1 MDEIPHVKSGCGILG
16 IMRRPGS
23 EKVHASETLTSI
35 ECVRYRGSR
44 LGAGFAVYDLERA
57 GSPLKLKAF
66 VDSDET
72 VEKISEALHGMDI
85 LVEPLGF
92 DSKPMNGFTSWTAY
106 IESSPD
112 NVRRAVNSVNHHL
125 LRDGFKGRIYSWGRF
140 LEVFKA
146 VGYPSDVYGLYGL
159 DEGDVCGDLWLA
171 HTRQPTNSPGVYP
184 IWSHPFASYEVS
196 IVHNGDVSSF
206 GANMEFLR
214 YRGFESFVG
223 TDSEVA
229 AYTLDYLTSVEGV
242 SLVEAASLMAGL
254 YDDIDVAKAVK
265 YRGVCLDGPYSIL
278 AGYCDG
284 EDLYLLAVADT
295 MKFRPLVVGYDDERI
310 YAASE
315 EAEIRSLSEKA
326 RVWPVKPGGI
336 FLASLKRG
344 IILSG
349 REHVEC
355 FYGPYCRHPTPS
367 NAIDATG
374 MSYSMVNAL
383 LRKLF
388 QEGVREVALKNVNG
402 HRYLGINMPPDSRLH
417 IYGTAGNC
425 LANFNK
431 HGEIYVYGNA
441 QDDVGDA
448 MYGGRVVIHGDA
460 RDVVGQAL
468 QGGAIFVRGS
478 VGNRAAIQMREFR
491 DRRPCLVVGGRADD
505 FLGEYMAGG
514 VVMVLGVDAL
524 DVEDVR
530 LAGQYV
536 ASGMVG
542 GRIYIRGYLEPWR
555 IGLNPPAADI
565 IQYLRGLAL
574 EGLVGWDTVE
584 ELSNMIHIMYED
596 LAGLLPGKA
605 LKRISKLYRNKYY
618 RELRVNYR
626 NLDYEDL
633 RLVGPIL
640 SEFFSQFHLDSRLQ
654 QELISRKFTVV
665 EPVGA
670 GPVLEK
676 PEE

>member
-1 MDEIPHVKSGCGILG
+1 
-16 IMRRPGS
+16 
-23 EKVHASETLTSI
+23 
-35 ECVRYRGSR
+35 
-44 LGAGFAVYDLERA
+44 
-57 GSPLKLKAF
+57 
-66 VDSDET
+66 
-72 VEKISEALHGMDI
+72 
-85 LVEPLGF
+85 
-92 DSKPMNGFTSWTAY
+92 
-106 IESSPD
+106 
-112 NVRRAVNSVNHHL
+112 VNHSL
-125 LRDGFKGRIYSWGRF
+125 LRDGRKGRIYSWGRS

-146 VGYPSDVYGLYGL
+146 VGYPSDVYRLYEL
-159 DEGDVCGDLWLA
+159 DGKNVCGDLWLA

-184 IWSHPFASYEVS
+184 VWSHPFASYESS

-223 TDSEVA
+223 TDSEVI
-229 AYTLDYLTSVEGV
+229 AYMLDYLTSVEK
-242 SLVEAASLMAGL
+242 LPLIEAASLIAGL
-254 YDDIDVAKAVK
+254 YDDVDVERAVR
-265 YRGVCLDGPYSIL
+265 YRGVCLDGPYSIV

-284 EDLYLLAVADT
+284 EDIYMLAVADV

-326 RVWPVKPGGI
+326 KVWPVMPGGI
-336 FLASLKRG
+336 FLASLERG
-344 IILSG
+344 ILLSG
-349 REHVEC
+349 REHIES
-355 FYGPYCRHPTPS
+355 FYGLYCRHPPPS
-367 NAIDATG
+367 NAIDVSG
-374 MSYSMVNAL
+374 MNSSMVNGM
-383 LRKLF
+383 LRKLL
-388 QEGVREVALKNVNG
+388 QDGVREVVLKNVTG
-402 HRYLGINMPPDSRLH
+402 LRYLGINMPPGSRLH

-431 HGEIYVYGNA
+431 YGEIYVYGNA

-468 QGGAIFVRGS
+468 QGGAILVRGS
-478 VGNRAAIQMREFR
+478 VGNRAAIQMRQFR
-491 DRRPCLVVGGRADD
+491 DRRPYLVVGGRADD

-514 VVMVLGVDAL
+514 VVLVLGIDAL
-524 DVEDVR
+524 ELDDVQ

-536 ASGMVG
+536 ATGMVG

-565 IQYLRGLAL
+565 IQYLRGLVL

-584 ELSNMIHIMYED
+584 KLSNMRYIMYGD
-596 LAGLLPGKA
+596 LVGLLPEKA
-605 LKRISKLYRNKYY
+605 LRRMSKLYMDKYY
-618 RELRVNYR
+618 KELRVEYR
-626 NLDYEDL
+626 RLGYEDL

-640 SEFFSQFHLDSRLQ
+640 SEFFNQFHLEDRLY
-654 QELISRKFTVV
+654 QELISQKFTVI
-665 EPVGA
+665 EPGGS
-670 GPVLEK
+670 GPPLEN